1 MKNISPAVTKFVRWV
16 VVTILTFI
24 VAIPTIVSLITFE

>member
-1 MKNISPAVTKFVRWV
+1 MKNIYPAVAKFVRWV